1 MSPEVVVYGEAMLL
15 MLAEPGIPLERAVA
29 FRRSVAGAESNVAAG
44 LARLGHPVRWLGR
57 VGDDPAGRAVL
68 GLLRAE
74 GIDTTH
80 AVVDPEAPTGLLL
93 RDSHPARGID
103 VQYYRAG
110 SAASRL
116 SARELTPEAL
126 GGARL
131 LHVTG
136 ITPMLS
142 AAARRAT
149 LRLFDLA
156 DAAGVRISFDPNVR
170 LKLGAPEQWR
180 EVVAPLLARADV
192 VLAGEDELEV
202 LGVRNGAAGV
212 LTAQQ
217 AALAGRRGVQDWVA
231 RAATDRP
238 PVVVVKHRDKSATCL
253 TPEGSWTHPAF
264 SVPVVDPV
272 GAGDAFAAGFL
283 SALLRE
289 APYETCLREAAAV
302 AALVVQCATD
312 TDGLPDRRGLERALT
327 SFGGDAET
335 VNR

>member
-1 MSPEVVVYGEAMLL
+1 MSAGTPPEVVVCGEAMLL

-29 FRRSVAGAESNVAAG
+29 YRRSVAGAESNVAAG

-68 GLLRAE
+68 AQLRAE
-74 GIDTTH
+74 GIDTSY
-80 AVVDPEAPTGLLL
+80 AAVDPEAPTGLLL

-103 VQYYRAG
+103 VQYYRSG

-116 SARELTPEAL
+116 SAEELTAAMLE
-126 GGARL
+126 GARI

-142 AAARRAT
+142 DSAHRAT

-156 DAAGVRISFDPNVR
+156 EAAGVRISFDPNVR
-170 LKLGAPEQWR
+170 LKLGGPERWR
-180 EVVAPLLARADV
+180 AVVAPLLARADV

-202 LGVRNGAAGV
+202 LGIRGGAAEV
-212 LTAQQ
+212 LASGPGT
-217 AALAGRRGVQDWVA
+217 
-231 RAATDRP
+231 
-238 PVVVVKHRDKSATCL
+238 VVVKHRDKSAGCL
-253 TPEGSWTHPAF
+253 RTDGSWSHRAF
-264 SVPVVDPV
+264 SVPVTDPV

-283 SALLRE
+283 SGLLRR

-312 TDGLPDRRGLERALT
+312 TDGLPDRRDLDRALA